1 MTENGRGRRVSA
13 PWLVRG
19 GRFCLLLASL
29 GLPTG
34 CHRGILS
41 VPKVSVETEISPQPV
56 TVGPAEIIVKL
67 ADADGKPLTRATVN
81 VEGDMSHAGMSP
93 VFADATALPDGVYR
107 AHLAF
112 AMAGDWVV
120 LLHIKLPGGETLERQ
135 VDVRGVRAN

>member
-1 MTENGRGRRVSA
+1 
-13 PWLVRG
+13 
-19 GRFCLLLASL
+19 
-29 GLPTG
+29 
-34 CHRGILS
+34 
-41 VPKVSVETEISPQPV
+41 V

-93 VFADATALPDGVYR
+93 VFADATALPGGVYR